1 LLTKDKRL
9 IEFARKFAHKS
20 VGKNSHVSLLV
31 IRNKV
36 ISYGVNNYLKT
47 HPKGPI
53 DRLQFIH
60 SELDCIRKFNFREN
74 NINKAVLYNFRFSRL
89 NLNNLLMSQ
98 PCVGCLKLAQ
108 TFNIRCIFYS
118 TPEGMVEL

>member
-1 LLTKDKRL
+1 
-9 IEFARKFAHKS
+9 